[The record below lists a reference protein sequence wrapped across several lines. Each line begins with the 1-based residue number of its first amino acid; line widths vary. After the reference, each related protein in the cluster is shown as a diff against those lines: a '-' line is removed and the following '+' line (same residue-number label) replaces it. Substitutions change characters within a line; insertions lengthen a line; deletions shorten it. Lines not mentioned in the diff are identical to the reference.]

1 MVIVQNGLVN
11 ISSVYAFM
19 VKGNRDVLP
28 AMEAKYANIK
38 SERRA
43 V

>member
-1 MVIVQNGLVN
+1 MVIVQNGLIN

-19 VKGNRDVLP
+19 VKAIAVLLM
-28 AMEAKYANIK
+28 MEAKYANIK
-38 SERRA
+38 ERRA